1 MAIDGCEADNWIP
14 TAQAA
19 EKLGTTPLNILMH
32 IKRGSLL
39 GVENDGVWLVESA
52 SLEALVRKRKE
63 GIMPDVCQRG
73 CAKHAGG
80 CGSCA

>member
-32 IKRGSLL
+32 IKRGLL
-39 GVENDGVWLVESA
+39 FGVENDGVWLVESA
-52 SLEALVRKRKE
+52 SLEALIRKRE
-63 GIMPDVCQRG
+63 AGNMAVVCQSG
-73 CAKHAGG
+73 CTKHAGG

>member
-1 MAIDGCEADNWIP
+1 MTSDGSKADNWIP

-19 EKLGTTPLNILMH
+19 EKLGTTPLHVLMH
-32 IKRGSLL
+32 IKRGLL
-39 GVENDGVWLVESA
+39 FGVENDGVWLVESA
-52 SLEALVRKRKE
+52 SLEELICKRKT
-63 GIMPDVCQRG
+63 GNMPDVCQRG

>member
-1 MAIDGCEADNWIP
+1 MTSDGNKADNWIP

-19 EKLGTTPLNILMH
+19 EKLGTTPLHILMH
-32 IKRGSLL
+32 IKRGLLL
-39 GVENDGVWLVESA
+39 GVENDGVWVVESA
-52 SLEALVRKRKE
+52 SLEALIRKRQA
-63 GIMPDVCQRG
+63 GNVSVVCQKG